1 VVVFILNT
9 VYNTAQCTCSLNST
23 ATEKRAE
30 AKTEGL
36 GLITDAE
43 DRKYFWKH
51 GLINALKL
59 LMYAR

>member
-1 VVVFILNT
+1 